1 MVNLNQE
8 TSNMS
13 PGDNKLVSPIVVE
26 VEGSTAPHPTLK
38 GEFFIFVHSR
48 WISFL
53 KIFLSATRNTLFG

>member
-26 VEGSTAPHPTLK
+26 VEGSTAPHPTSK
-38 GEFFIFVHSR
+38 GEFFIFVHSQ
-48 WISFL
+48 
-53 KIFLSATRNTLFG
+53 